1 VLLSSAR
8 MRNLSLWAVLAV
20 VSGIAVTGLA
30 ACSDDEPNVAGRA
43 DGGPLPPPGNEPFDS
58 AAPADTDAGETGDTG
73 TAEDSAT
80 PADAGSD
87 TATDAP
93 VG

>member
-1 VLLSSAR
+1 

-20 VSGIAVTGLA
+20 VTGFA
-30 ACSDDEPNVAGRA
+30 ATGVVACSDSEPNVAGHT

-58 AAPADTDAGETGDTG
+58 AAPPADTDAGETGDAT
-73 TAEDSAT
+73 TKEDAT
-80 PADAGSD
+80 SPADAGAD

>member
-1 VLLSSAR
+1 

-20 VSGIAVTGLA
+20 VTGLA
-30 ACSDDEPNVAGRA
+30 ATGVAACSDSEANVVGHT

-58 AAPADTDAGETGDTG
+58 AAPEDAGETGDTG
-73 TAEDSAT
+73 TEKDSAT
-80 PADAGSD
+80 PTDAGSD